1 VFDASIVLF
10 VWFLVELGEP
20 LKNLVVVAPI
30 IATDAP
36 SSGEA
41 PYRSVDRLT
50 RGRTDRQTKRKGRH
64 PPAALNPLSRV
75 LNLESRPV
83 THEGTVTPHAS

>member
-30 IATDAP
+30 IATDD
-36 SSGEA
+36 GQ
-41 PYRSVDRLT
+41 
-50 RGRTDRQTKRKGRH
+50 TDK
-64 PPAALNPLSRV
+64 AA
-75 LNLESRPV
+75 
-83 THEGTVTPHAS
+83 

>member
-1 VFDASIVLF
+1 MFDASIVLF

-41 PYRSVDRLT
+41 PFRSVDRLT
-50 RGRTDRQTKRKGRH
+50 RGRQTDRQSVKVGT
-64 PPAALNPLSRV
+64 PP
-75 LNLESRPV
+75 RP
-83 THEGTVTPHAS
+83 

>member
-30 IATDAP
+30 IATDAR
-36 SSGEA
+36 SSGRA
-41 PYRSVDRLT
+41 PY
-50 RGRTDRQTKRKGRH
+50 GRVDRQTDK
-64 PPAALNPLSRV
+64 A
-75 LNLESRPV
+75 
-83 THEGTVTPHAS
+83 